1 MKTIHS
7 KLALLGIVLL
17 VPGLAAADTG
27 KSKQDLVL
35 EYLDYIGVIESIELS
50 TETMRMD
57 YEEYY
62 AFVPDTFWEDP
73 RVEAAFDN
81 YKVSLLRGYT
91 EALTEEL
98 SDEELDFLIEFYASE
113 EGKRVIAIGRR
124 LDPLMVAAN
133 SEAGGVF
140 ADELSYL
147 LEYGDE

>member
-1 MKTIHS
+1 MKLIRTVP
-7 KLALLGIVLL
+7 ALLGFAVL
-17 VPGLAAADTG
+17 VPGLAVADTG

-62 AFVPDTFWEDP
+62 AFLPDTFWEDP
-73 RVEAAFDN
+73 RVVAAFDN

-91 EALTEEL
+91 EALTDEL
-98 SDEELDFLIEFYASE
+98 SDEELDFLVEFYASE

-124 LDPLMVAAN
+124 LDPLMIAAN
-133 SEAGGVF
+133 SEAGSVF
-140 ADELSYL
+140 ADELNYL
-147 LEYGDE
+147 MEYGDE